1 MKGLFANMWDNK
13 ESVVGGLFDMF
24 DAPKKEAELGAD
36 LDYGL
41 LAQNFA
47 PDIKETG
54 EEIKT
59 MITNPRETVK
69 AIADVAGGAYRTG
82 LSKVM
87 PKGVMDF
94 LGKVDEMTGYDSV
107 HASKVATDSWQD
119 IVSTHGTLQGFKKF
133 AQENPFEA
141 MLELTGAGLVARQVK
156 NVTAPVVIKAIK
168 EAELAT
174 TKVMM
179 ETENLAT
186 TLNEFN
192 PSPLPMV
199 GARPIRSEEMR
210 GNVDPQFVSGQP
222 VGGKNQVAIDAANNV
237 TRTVVGQAE
246 DLITPKQVSVKDFVG
261 RWLLF
266 TQSDRTDAGGN
277 IVDVNGIPMN
287 VKQWG
292 GNRYQLLN
300 SSVAKEDLWS
310 SDPKVLNLISQAS
323 ETIKAR
329 SGQYP
334 LLSEFDMQPTG
345 SNFSHMTQEVMMAA
359 LNATLNKTQKL
370 KINKELKALDP
381 NFPGIEADNM
391 ANVLSKMS
399 GEKRK
404 MMNNILGRVEYS
416 KDGLSMAQVG
426 VAISDASKLNSK
438 RGTVNYLGEI
448 EPSLANRVQGG
459 SLHPSY
465 PDVFKGHNV
474 GQFKEK
480 LTVFDFLAENPW
492 ALSYIPEANKKPT
505 KKNPTGSGSMQRVKR
520 GTGEGKAPYDPT
532 NPTGDDFRSLD
543 LQPPIQSAVQITDTL
558 LRNFERKG
566 LL

>member
-1 MKGLFANMWDNK
+1 MSGLANMWEVTKDGL
-13 ESVVGGLFDMF
+13 GGLLNFG
-24 DAPKKEAELGAD
+24 AEKQEAKLGAD

-47 PDIKETG
+47 PDMKEAKDEVMTIINNPAESANAFADLLG
-54 EEIKT
+54 GAVGKVTPDFIKT
-59 MITNPRETVK
+59 GLLQVAPNNRITSDKT
-69 AIADVAGGAYRTG
+69 A
-82 LSKVM
+82 
-87 PKGVMDF
+87 
-94 LGKVDEMTGYDSV
+94 EM
-107 HASKVATDSWQD
+107 ATSAWED
-119 IVSTHGTLQGFKKF
+119 IVTTYGTLDGFKKY
-133 AQENPFEA
+133 AQENPFDA
-141 MLELTGAGLVARQVK
+141 LLELTGAGLVAKQIK
-156 NVTAPVVIKAIK
+156 DVTAPVVLKAIN

-174 TKVMM
+174 TKLMM
-179 ETENLAT
+179 ETENLAN

-210 GNVDPQFVSGQP
+210 GVVDPQFVSGQP
-222 VGGKNQVAIDAANNV
+222 VGGKNQVAIDDANNV

-310 SDPKVLNLISQAS
+310 SDPKVLNLISQGA

-329 SGQYP
+329 SGLLP
-334 LLSEFDMQPTG
+334 LITEYDMQPTG
-345 SNFSHMTQEVMMAA
+345 SNFSHMTQEVMIAA
-359 LNATLNKTQKL
+359 LNATLDSKQKL
-370 KINKELKALDP
+370 AINKELKLLDP
-381 NFPGIEADNM
+381 NWPGIETDNM
-391 ANVLSKMS
+391 SRVLSQINGATRKRMNNVLGQVK
-399 GEKRK
+399 
-404 MMNNILGRVEYS
+404 YS

-459 SLHPSY
+459 SKHPSY
-465 PDVFKGHNV
+465 PDVLKGTNV

-480 LTVFDFLAENPW
+480 LTVFDFLAEEPW
-492 ALSYIPEANKKPT
+492 ALSYIPDANKKPT
-505 KKNPTGSGSMQRVKR
+505 PKNPTGSGSMQRVKR
-520 GTGEGKAPYDPT
+520 GTEKGKAPYDPT
-532 NPTGDDFRSLD
+532 NPIPSDFRSLEF
-543 LQPPIQSAVQITDTL
+543 QPPIGSAVQITDKL

>member
-1 MKGLFANMWDNK
+1 MKGILANMWDNK
-13 ESVVGGLFDMF
+13 DSVVGGLFDMF
-24 DAPKKEAELGAD
+24 DSPKKEAKLGAD

-47 PDIKETG
+47 PDMKEAKDEVMTII
-54 EEIKT
+54 E
-59 MITNPRETVK
+59 NPRES
-69 AIADVAGGAYRTG
+69 ANAFADLLGGAIGKVTPEFVKTG
-82 LSKVM
+82 L
-87 PKGVMDF
+87 
-94 LGKVDEMTGYDSV
+94 L
-107 HASKVATDSWQD
+107 KVAPDNRITSDRTAEMATKAWEG
-119 IVSTHGTLQGFKKF
+119 IVDTYGTLDGFKKY
-133 AQENPFEA
+133 AQENPFDA
-141 MLELTGAGLVARQVK
+141 LLELTGAGLVAKQIK
-156 NVTAPVVIKAIK
+156 DVTAPVVIKAIN

-174 TKVMM
+174 TKLMM

-520 GTGEGKAPYDPT
+520 GTGEDKAPYDPT

-543 LQPPIQSAVQITDTL
+543 LQPPIQSAVQITDKL

>member
-323 ETIKAR
+323 ETIKAE

>member
-1 MKGLFANMWDNK
+1 MSGLLNIWNVAKDGMGNFIDFGA
-13 ESVVGGLFDMF
+13 E
-24 DAPKKEAELGAD
+24 KKEAKLGAD
-36 LDYGL
+36 INVGL
-41 LAQNFA
+41 MAQNFA
-47 PDIKETG
+47 PDMKEAKDEVMTII
-54 EEIKT
+54 E
-59 MITNPRETVK
+59 NPRES
-69 AIADVAGGAYRTG
+69 ANAFADLIGGAIGKVTPEFVKTG
-82 LSKVM
+82 L
-87 PKGVMDF
+87 
-94 LGKVDEMTGYDSV
+94 L
-107 HASKVATDSWQD
+107 KVAPDNRITSDRTAEMATQAWEG
-119 IVSTHGTLQGFKKF
+119 IVATHGTLDRFKKY
-133 AQENPFEA
+133 AQENPFDA
-141 MLELTGAGLVARQVK
+141 LLELTGAGLVAKQIKDVS
-156 NVTAPVVIKAIK
+156 APIVLKAIN

-174 TKVMM
+174 TKLMM

-186 TLNEFN
+186 KLNEIN
-192 PSPLPMV
+192 PPMMPMV

-210 GNVDPQFVSGQP
+210 GVVDPQYVSGQP
-222 VGGKNQVAIDAANNV
+222 VGGKNQAAIDAANNV

-246 DLITPKQVSVKDFVG
+246 DLIVPKQVSVRDFVG

-277 IVDVNGIPMN
+277 IVDINGIPMD

-292 GNRYQLLN
+292 GNRYQLLK
-300 SSVAKEDLWS
+300 SSVEKEDLWA
-310 SDPKVLNLISQAS
+310 SDPKVLNLISQAA

-329 SGQYP
+329 TGQYP

-345 SNFSHMTQEVMMAA
+345 SNFSHMTQEVMIAA

-370 KINKELKALDP
+370 KINKELKTLDP

-426 VAISDASKLNSK
+426 VAISDASKLNSR

-448 EPSLANRVQGG
+448 EPSLANRVQSG

-474 GQFKEK
+474 GQFKEN
-480 LTVFDFLAENPW
+480 LNVFDFLAENPW
-492 ALSYIPEANKKPT
+492 ALSYIPEANQKPT

-520 GTGEGKAPYDPT
+520 GSDKNKAPYDPN

-543 LQPPIQSAVQITDTL
+543 LQPPMQSAVQITDTL
-558 LRNFERKG
+558 LKNFERKG
-566 LL
+566 LI